1 MCRAPDYDPWQVTDL
16 PTCRR
21 FEQERFD
28 FGAPRRGVSG
38 ERDQLMGCANEQAIT
53 GAKPLTSVGTRL
65 VVVSN
70 RLPFVL
76 SRDADGALQVSPGS
90 GGLVSAL
97 LPVLRN
103 RGGLWVGWSGAV
115 DDDLG
120 ELEQALAT
128 LTKNAGYCL
137 KPIALTRE
145 ERDYFYHGFSNEIIW
160 PLFHDLQTNCNF
172 DPEFWRAYQR
182 VNRKF
187 ADALAVGS
195 EPGDF
200 IWVHDYHLME
210 VARELRSMGGP
221 KRLGFFLHIPFPSP
235 DIFLKL
241 PWRFEILRALLEYD
255 LLGFQ
260 TLHDRRNFLQCVR
273 TFVKGASVQ
282 GKGPVLEL
290 YLAESGRRLRIGA
303 FPISIDYAAYA
314 ERARSEDVEKL
325 ARHFRENLR
334 NRTLILGVDRLDYT
348 KGIPNRLAA
357 LRNALQRFPE
367 LHQRV
372 TLIQQ
377 VVPSRGDIPEY
388 HNLRLDIERLV
399 SEINGEFT
407 QSGWVPIHYVF
418 RSMPFDELLA
428 HYRAADI
435 ALVTPLKDGM
445 NLVAKEYCAAKV
457 DNEGVL
463 ILSEFAGAAA
473 QLQRGALL
481 VNPHDVEGMA
491 DSIYQAFSMSAAERR
506 GRMRRLRRAIKETD
520 IFWWVDSY
528 LRAAIEKDLSDF
540 PLLDDY
546 VPDTELLLAH

>member
-1 MCRAPDYDPWQVTDL
+1 
-16 PTCRR
+16 
-21 FEQERFD
+21 
-28 FGAPRRGVSG
+28 
-38 ERDQLMGCANEQAIT
+38 MGCANEQAIA
-53 GAKPLTSVGTRL
+53 GAKSHTGVGTRL

-76 SRDADGALQVSPGS
+76 SRDAEGALQVSPGS
-90 GGLVSAL
+90 GGLVNAL

-103 RGGLWVGWSGAV
+103 RGGLWVGWTGAV

-120 ELEQALAT
+120 ELEQVLARMN
-128 LTKNAGYCL
+128 KDAGYRL
-137 KPIALTRE
+137 KPIGLTRE
-145 ERDYFYHGFSNEIIW
+145 ERDYFYYGFSNEIIW

-172 DPEFWRAYQR
+172 DPAFWRAYQR
-182 VNRKF
+182 VNRRF
-187 ADALAVGS
+187 ADALAADS

-200 IWVHDYHLME
+200 VWVHDYHLME
-210 VARELRSMGGP
+210 VARELRSIGDP
-221 KRLGFFLHIPFPSP
+221 KSLGFFLHIPFPSP

-273 TFVKGASVQ
+273 AFVKGASVR

-290 YLAESGRRLRIGA
+290 RWPESGRNLRIGA
-303 FPISIDYAAYA
+303 FPISIDYATYA
-314 ERARSEDVEKL
+314 ERARSEEVEGL
-325 ARHFRENLR
+325 ARRLRENLR

-357 LRNALQRFPE
+357 FRHALRRFPE

-388 HNLRLDIERLV
+388 HNLRLEIERLV
-399 SEINGEFT
+399 SEINGEYT
-407 QSGWVPIHYVF
+407 QPGWVPIHYLF
-418 RSMPFDELLA
+418 RSMPFEELLA

-445 NLVAKEYCAAKV
+445 NLVAKEYCAATV
-457 DNEGVL
+457 DNDGVL

-473 QLQRGALL
+473 QLQRGALV

-491 DSIYQAFSMSAAERR
+491 DSIYQAASMSAAERR
-506 GRMRRLRRAIKETD
+506 GRMRRLRRAIRDTD

-528 LRAAIEKDLSDF
+528 LRAAISKDLSDF

-546 VPDTELLLAH
+546 IPDAEPLLAQ

>member
-1 MCRAPDYDPWQVTDL
+1 
-16 PTCRR
+16 
-21 FEQERFD
+21 
-28 FGAPRRGVSG
+28 
-38 ERDQLMGCANEQAIT
+38 MGSANEQAIM
-53 GAKPLTSVGTRL
+53 GAKSLTSGGTRL

-76 SRDADGALQVSPGS
+76 SRDVDGALQVSPGA
-90 GGLVSAL
+90 GGLVNAL

-103 RGGLWVGWSGAV
+103 RGGLWVGWTGAV
-115 DDDLG
+115 DDNLG
-120 ELEQALAT
+120 ELEEALAK
-128 LTKNAGYCL
+128 LTKDAGYRL

-172 DPEFWRAYQR
+172 DPEFWRTYQR
-182 VNRKF
+182 VNRRF
-187 ADALAVGS
+187 ADTLAATG
-195 EPGDF
+195 EPRDF
-200 IWVHDYHLME
+200 VWVHDYHLME
-210 VARELRSMGGP
+210 VARALRSLGDTR
-221 KRLGFFLHIPFPSP
+221 RLGFFLHIPFPSP

-260 TLHDRRNFLQCVR
+260 TLRDRRNFLQCVR

-282 GKGPVLEL
+282 GKGPVLVL
-290 YLAESGRRLRIGA
+290 HLAESGRRLRIGA

-314 ERARSEDVEKL
+314 ERARGEEVEAL
-325 ARHFRENLR
+325 ARRFRENLR

-357 LRNALQRFPE
+357 LRNALERFPE

-388 HNLRLDIERLV
+388 HNLRLEIERLV

-418 RSMPFDELLA
+418 RSMPFEELLA

-457 DNEGVL
+457 DNDGVL

-491 DSIYQAFSMSAAERR
+491 DSIYQAVNMGAAERR
-506 GRMRRLRRAIKETD
+506 GRMRRLRRSIRETD

-528 LRAAIEKDLSDF
+528 LRAAIEKELSDF

-546 VPDTELLLAH
+546 IPDTELLLTH